1 MKFDTV
7 IIGGGL
13 SGLFCGIE
21 LAKANQKVA
30 IVSAGQSTLPIRFA
44 SFDLLGY
51 DEEGN
56 VVSDPIAAIPSLSA
70 SHPYHK
76 VGDSLVEPLFKH
88 AQELLTEAGVEFK
101 GSMER
106 NHFRMTPVGLLKP
119 TCLSLTPSAMIENED
134 SFPWKNVVLVDII
147 GFLDFPVEFI
157 AAGIEKLGSTCTI
170 KHLSIPELKVRRKS
184 PSENRSVNVG
194 RILST
199 PKVLQRVVEEVKNAA
214 HGDVVLLPAL
224 IWQELRSLYDEL
236 KKEIPVPIYCIST
249 LPPSLPGMN
258 IQHKLQHYF
267 VSLGGTFLQGDKVV
281 KGQFDQEK
289 LIQVETNNLAGDPLL
304 ASNYVLASG
313 SFISQGLQ
321 SNYERVFEPI
331 FDLDVA
337 SGETRSDWTCHNVFD
352 AQPYMAYGVVTDNQF
367 RTQKDG
373 KTIENL
379 YAIGQIL
386 NGHNQIKRADGEGV
400 SMLTGLKVAQTIMN
414 K

>member
-21 LAKANQKVA
+21 LAKAKQKVA

-51 DEEGN
+51 DEEGK
-56 VVSDPIAAIPSLSA
+56 VVSNPLAAIPSLSA
-70 SHPYHK
+70 AHPYHK
-76 VGDSLVEPLFKH
+76 VGDAEIAPLFSH
-88 AQELLTEAGVEFK
+88 AQELLAEAGVEFK
-101 GSMER
+101 GSAER

-119 TCLSLTPSAMIENED
+119 TCLSLTPSAVIERED
-134 SFPWKNVVLVDII
+134 TFPWKNVVLVDII

-157 AAGIEKLGSTCTI
+157 ASGIEKLGSTCTI
-170 KHLSIPELKVRRKS
+170 QHLSIPELKARRNS
-184 PSENRSVNVG
+184 PSENRSVNVA

-199 PKVLQRVVEEVKNAA
+199 PKVLQRIIQEVKNVAK
-214 HGDVVLLPAL
+214 GDVVLLPAL
-224 IWQELRSLYDEL
+224 IWQELRNLYDEL

-258 IQHKLQHYF
+258 VQSRLQHYF

-281 KGQFDQEK
+281 GGQLADGR
-289 LIQVETNNLAGDPLL
+289 LLSVETSNLADDPLY
-304 ASNYVLASG
+304 ASNYVLATG
-313 SFISQGLQ
+313 SFVSQGLQ
-321 SNYERVFEPI
+321 SNYERVFEPV
-331 FDLDVA
+331 FDLDVVA
-337 SGETRSDWTCHNVFD
+337 GDTRSAWTRHDVFQ
-352 AQPYMAYGVVTDNQF
+352 AQPYMEYGVVTDEQL
-367 RTQKDG
+367 RVRKEG

-386 NGHNQIKRADGEGV
+386 SGHNQIKRADGEGV
-400 SMLTGLKVAQTIMN
+400 SMLTGLKVAQTIM
-414 K
+414 KK